1 VRFGSGELGA
11 IPVPGGSANARSRS
25 LCQRSLGALIEGR
38 SAIDYAKILIEI
50 IAGKFIMSIVTVDA
64 TGRVQFPEAIRQ
76 EFGLMNSAQLSLVVR
91 NGEIVLVPL
100 ATAVPLETAIDEPN
114 VYYKGHVLVV
124 ESSLDEKIDINQ
136 FIEDLREERIQEQ
149 MGL

>member
-1 VRFGSGELGA
+1 
-11 IPVPGGSANARSRS
+11 
-25 LCQRSLGALIEGR
+25 
-38 SAIDYAKILIEI
+38 
-50 IAGKFIMSIVTVDA
+50 MSIVTVDA
-64 TGRVQFPEAIRQ
+64 TGRVQFPEAVRQ
-76 EFGLMNSAQLSLVVR
+76 ELGLMNSAQLSLVVR

-100 ATAVPLETAIDEPN
+100 TEPIPLEAEMDDPK

-124 ESSLDEKIDINQ
+124 ESTLNEKIDINQ

>member
-1 VRFGSGELGA
+1 
-11 IPVPGGSANARSRS
+11 
-25 LCQRSLGALIEGR
+25 
-38 SAIDYAKILIEI
+38 
-50 IAGKFIMSIVTVDA
+50 MSIVTVDA

-76 EFGLMNSAQLSLVVR
+76 EFGLMNSAQLSLLVR
-91 NGEIVLVPL
+91 NGEIILVPVVTSVL
-100 ATAVPLETAIDEPN
+100 LEAGMDKPK

-136 FIEDLREERIQEQ
+136 CIEDLREERIQEQ